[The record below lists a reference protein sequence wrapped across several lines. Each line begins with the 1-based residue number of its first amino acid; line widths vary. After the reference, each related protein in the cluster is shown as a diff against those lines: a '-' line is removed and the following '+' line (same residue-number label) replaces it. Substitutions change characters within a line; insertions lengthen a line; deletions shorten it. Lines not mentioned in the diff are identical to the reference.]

1 MAPVV
6 HMHGRMSESPHPLSG
21 RGVAPSTPGR
31 GAAHLFSVDVE
42 EHFQVGAFEKYV
54 GRETWDT
61 HPSRV
66 ERNVGVLLDLLAEHD
81 AHGTFFTLG
90 WVAERRPAVVR
101 RIAEAGHEVASHG
114 WWHRRVTGLSA
125 EEFREDVRSSKAILE
140 DLSGHAVIGFRAPNF
155 SIRPEMDWA
164 FEVLI
169 EEGYH
174 YDSSLFPIRRPGHG
188 HTQAPPI
195 AYYVERLSGA
205 LLEFPLATLDWR
217 RFRLPA
223 AGGAYLRH
231 LPYALT
237 RHAFRQNTLQGMP
250 GMFYIHPWEVDP
262 EQPRIRVPFLTR
274 LRHYG
279 GLRRTVPRLSRLLSE
294 FRFTSVARHLAE
306 YGLTSTHELPWGART
321 V

>member
-66 ERNVGVLLDLLAEHD
+66 ERNVSVLLDLLAEHD

-140 DLSGHAVIGFRAPNF
+140 ELSGHAVIGFRAPNF

-195 AYYVERLSGA
+195 AYYVERFSGA

-279 GLRRTVPRLSRLLSE
+279 GLRRTVPRLSLLLSE

-306 YGLTSTHELPWGART
+306 YGLTSTHELPSGART